1 VSAIYGDYRTV
12 EGLQIPFLIET
23 GGGPGITPDKMQ
35 IETVVL
41 NVPLD
46 DSTFGNPAAPHPRN
60 RVRRERRAST
70 SSSRADRAFDR
81 TERE

>member
-1 VSAIYGDYRTV
+1 M
-12 EGLQIPFLIET
+12 
-23 GGGPGITPDKMQ
+23 TPDKMQ

-60 RVRRERRAST
+60 RVPSTFAPQAPAPTAPSAAPAAASE
-70 SSSRADRAFDR
+70 
-81 TERE
+81 EREFAPR